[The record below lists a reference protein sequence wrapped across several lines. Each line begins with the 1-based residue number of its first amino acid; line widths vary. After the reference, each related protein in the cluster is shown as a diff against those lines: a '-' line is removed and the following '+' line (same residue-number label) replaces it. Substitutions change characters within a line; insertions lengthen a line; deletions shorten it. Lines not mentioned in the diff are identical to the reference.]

1 MLFRSFTALVTHLI
15 PYENRGYLP
24 DYGEASLNWTVLAF
38 VLAVTLLTGLV
49 FGLAPAFENARANV
63 VAVLRESG
71 SAVSQSRN
79 ARRLR
84 LVFVTAQIVLATI
97 LLSSTAMLIRGFR
110 ATWSAPMGFDSSN
123 VLTFNLALNER
134 EYPGATRRLMFF
146 DSIAEAIRM
155 PQQPTKG
162 AIARY
167 VPFGGQTGGTS
178 FRVQDQ
184 PPGDPRRL
192 PSAGFNAVSP
202 EFFGMLR
209 TPVLAGRV
217 FEARDSQDGRLVAVV
232 NEAFVSQYLRE
243 KNPIGVPVWL
253 SRMKDRSAEIVGVVA
268 EIREDS
274 DQHTGYPQIYV
285 PFAQEPSA
293 EAYLIVRLQSL
304 AGAPANP
311 IELLPEIRRRIAAI
325 DPRQPLFD
333 AKMLDDRLNEGFAPF
348 RIVSGMLVWFGFLA
362 LTLAAIGVYGVV
374 AFSVSQ
380 RTREVGIR
388 AALGAGRTRLL
399 RLFLRQGLSILA
411 AGLMPGLLGSFAA
424 GLGLRRLLGET
435 VSSNLAPPLLFTAA
449 IVGSIVLVATLVP
462 ARKAASIDPL
472 AAIRYE

>member
-1 MLFRSFTALVTHLI
+1 MDAASPALS
-15 PYENRGYLP
+15 
-24 DYGEASLNWTVLAF
+24 AA
-38 VLAVTLLTGLV
+38 
-49 FGLAPAFENARANV
+49 ARQVDAG
-63 VAVLRESG
+63 A
-71 SAVSQSRN
+71 
-79 ARRLR
+79 
-84 LVFVTAQIVLATI
+84 
-97 LLSSTAMLIRGFR
+97 RGFR
-110 ATWSAPMGFDSSN
+110 RRAQAWSGAWSATRPERRRTAQSSCRDRIS
-123 VLTFNLALNER
+123 LGPATATGTTCT
-134 EYPGATRRLMFF
+134 EYSVAT
-146 DSIAEAIRM
+146 
-155 PQQPTKG
+155 

-217 FEARDSQDGRLVAVV
+217 FEARDSQEGRLVAVV

-348 RIVSGMLVWFGFLA
+348 RIVSGMLVWFGFSRVDPCCHRRLRRR
-362 LTLAAIGVYGVV
+362 G
-374 AFSVSQ
+374 
-380 RTREVGIR
+380 
-388 AALGAGRTRLL
+388 LL
-399 RLFLRQGLSILA
+399 RLPTNA
-411 AGLMPGLLGSFAA
+411 
-424 GLGLRRLLGET
+424 
-435 VSSNLAPPLLFTAA
+435 
-449 IVGSIVLVATLVP
+449 
-462 ARKAASIDPL
+462 
-472 AAIRYE
+472 